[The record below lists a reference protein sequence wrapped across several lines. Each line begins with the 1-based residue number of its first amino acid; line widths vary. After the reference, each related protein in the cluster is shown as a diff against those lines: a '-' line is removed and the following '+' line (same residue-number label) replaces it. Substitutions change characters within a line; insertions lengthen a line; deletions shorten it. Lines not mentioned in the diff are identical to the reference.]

1 VKVAFTSVL
10 MSSFLRLRHSE
21 TRCLRAV
28 SLTALFL
35 LCTLSVGAGVPSLG
49 TPPPSGQ
56 AFLRRMQSAVVRLR
70 RQGSQ
75 GSGVVVTIPPCGTF
89 ILTAAHVVAFG
100 VGSIVLDYGSTN
112 SSRWEVTRVFLPL
125 APEFD
130 ISLLTAPRELHIFAL
145 PLASESASSLQAY
158 SLVPKTRGFT
168 IGYPVRSVAQRIL
181 FGDASQRLVTPL
193 YGGYDLPLQLK
204 LNQGMSGGLLAHE
217 GVQAVQ
223 GILALHGDPAWSE
236 DLTYT
241 DGSKVPELLQN
252 DYERLSFAISA
263 SRIIH
268 QVRPLLLKHASC
280 NHDASNSKL

>member
-1 VKVAFTSVL
+1 
-10 MSSFLRLRHSE
+10 MSSFLRLRHLVP
-21 TRCLRAV
+21 RGLRAV

-35 LCTLSVGAGVPSLG
+35 LCTLSVGASVQPLS
-49 TPPPSGQ
+49 TPRPTGQ

-100 VGSIVLDYGSTN
+100 VGKIVLDYGPNNST
-112 SSRWEVTRVFLPL
+112 RWEVAKVLLPL

-130 ISLLTAPRELHIFAL
+130 ISLLTAPRELHIVAL
-145 PLASESASSLQAY
+145 PLASESASSLQHQ

-168 IGYPVRSVAQRIL
+168 IGYPVRSVSQRIL
-181 FGDASQRLVTPL
+181 FGDASQRLATPL

-204 LNQGMSGGLLAHE
+204 LNQGMSGGLFSHE

-236 DLTYT
+236 DLTYA
-241 DGSKVPELLQN
+241 DGSKVPELLLN
-252 DYERLSFAISA
+252 DYERQSFAISA
-263 SRIIH
+263 THIIH

-280 NHDASNSKL
+280 HHDASNSRL